1 MKNLIKTTA
10 AVIALTAVFAAPA
23 SAMVLKGDLSRD
35 IASVMGADSNITVQE
50 NNGVV
55 TLTGYFSDVGDM
67 NAAINAAKQTAGVT
81 RVINLAFPT
90 S

>member
-1 MKNLIKTTA
+1 MKNLLKTTA
-10 AVIALTAVFAAPA
+10 AAIALTAVFAGPA
-23 SAMVLKGDLSRD
+23 SAMVIQGDLKGNIR
-35 IASVMGADSNITVQE
+35 AVMGADSNITVQE

-67 NAAINAAKQTAGVT
+67 NAAINAAKRTAGVD
-81 RVINLAFPT
+81 RVINLAFPN